1 MSASKYKRGKAPV
14 TGAFPLRWSC
24 LVVEH
29 SARRLAVGV
38 WASARSAPG
47 GRHVVPEDQ
56 VVHQFVSC
64 RPNDLFT
71 LLTHLHY
78 LLSRPGLAAP
88 ADIEVKSAL
97 SS

>member
-1 MSASKYKRGKAPV
+1 MVEDRLPGLLGQGLHLQRPHDLPDGHGGVEAVRTRPGPAVKEPPV
-14 TGAFPLRWSC
+14 
-24 LVVEH
+24 
-29 SARRLAVGV
+29 
-38 WASARSAPG
+38 
-47 GRHVVPEDQ
+47 Q

>member
-1 MSASKYKRGKAPV
+1 MRYHYEKPPIYLSMYGQRPAPV
-14 TGAFPLRWSC
+14 TDREPP
-24 LVVEH
+24 V
-29 SARRLAVGV
+29 
-38 WASARSAPG
+38 
-47 GRHVVPEDQ
+47 Q